1 MAVEDIQQ
9 RLAEIEAE
17 KEKVSTLKDM
27 LKNALEN
34 DIPYQEAAAEQKDW
48 SAKAKKAKEDAY
60 AAANGDEIQEEI
72 SEINE
77 KIKSLQEL
85 LSYELVQYYEQY
97 RTNEFTDLNGNT
109 RRFKV
114 GASLV
119 RGKSDDEGGSPAPMP
134 APASG
139 TVVTEQS
146 STMSVETTTSTTTD
160 EDQ

>member
-1 MAVEDIQQ
+1 MAIEDIQH

-17 KEKVSTLKDM
+17 KEKATTLKDM

-48 SAKAKKAKEDAY
+48 GAKAKKAKEDAY

-77 KIKSLQEL
+77 KIKSMQEL
-85 LSYELVQYYEQY
+85 LSYELVQYYEEY
-97 RTNEFTDLNGNT
+97 KTNEFTDLNGNT

-119 RGKSDDEGGSPAPMP
+119 RGKGDEDTAP
-134 APASG
+134 APAPTAG
-139 TVVTEQS
+139 PAVAETVPAEPAGADTTVS
-146 STMSVETTTSTTTD
+146 SEELTD
-160 EDQ
+160 E